1 MARWFDDYFRYRPSR
16 PREAKGGI
24 KARSRRGAFGASW
37 WARRW
42 IEVLESFD
50 IGARLGRGRSYAR
63 SGQVLAIEVSE
74 GAVKA
79 RVQGSRPTP
88 YEVLIKVKTLSRAE
102 WKKVGKRLGQEVLLT
117 ARLMA
122 GEMPENIEE
131 AFAAAGASLFPL
143 TRRDLKTKCS
153 CPDRSNPCKHIAAV
167 YYLLGEEFD
176 RDPFLIFKLRGMTRE
191 GLMALIAGESTL
203 PPEPLAES
211 LADPLPVDPAAFWG
225 EGDARAEPSGDP
237 GVNGSGDTRR
247 GARGD
252 PWGEVRVPPVA
263 AALPRRLGGF
273 PFWRGKEDFLEAME
287 RIYREASPLAMEVL
301 ARVSK

>member
-1 MARWFDDYFRYRPSR
+1 MAHRALQR
-16 PREAKGGI
+16 AKGGI

-63 SGQVLAIEVSE
+63 SGQVLAIEVGE

-79 RVQGSRPTP
+79 RVQVSRPTP
-88 YEVLIKVKTLSRAE
+88 YEVLIKVKTLSGAE

-117 ARLMA
+117 ARIMA

-131 AFAAAGASLFPL
+131 TFAAAGVSLFPL

-153 CPDRSNPCKHIAAV
+153 CPDWSNPCKHIAAV

-191 GLMALIAGESTL
+191 GLVALLAGESML

-211 LADPLPVDPAAFWG
+211 LADPLPVDPAAFWR
-225 EGDARAEPSGDP
+225 EGDGRAEPCGDP
-237 GVNGSGDTRR
+237 AVEGSGDTRR
-247 GARGD
+247 GAWGD

-273 PFWRGKEDFLEAME
+273 PFWRGMEDFLEAME
-287 RIYREASPLAMEVL
+287 RFGHQPAAF
-301 ARVSK
+301 

>member
-1 MARWFDDYFRYRPSR
+1 M
-16 PREAKGGI
+16 G
-24 KARSRRGAFGASW
+24 
-37 WARRW
+37 
-42 IEVLESFD
+42 
-50 IGARLGRGRSYAR
+50 
-63 SGQVLAIEVSE
+63 E

-117 ARLMA
+117 ARIMA

-131 AFAAAGASLFPL
+131 TFAAAGVSLFPL

-153 CPDRSNPCKHIAAV
+153 CPDWSNPCKHIAAV

-191 GLMALIAGESTL
+191 GLMALMAGESTL

-225 EGDARAEPSGDP
+225 EGDGRAEPCGDL
-237 GVNGSGDTRR
+237 GVEGSGDARR

-252 PWGEVRVPPVA
+252 PGGEVRVPPVA

-273 PFWRGKEDFLEAME
+273 PFWRGKDNFLEAME
-287 RIYREASPLAMEVL
+287 RIYRGASPLAMEVL
-301 ARVSK
+301 VRVSK